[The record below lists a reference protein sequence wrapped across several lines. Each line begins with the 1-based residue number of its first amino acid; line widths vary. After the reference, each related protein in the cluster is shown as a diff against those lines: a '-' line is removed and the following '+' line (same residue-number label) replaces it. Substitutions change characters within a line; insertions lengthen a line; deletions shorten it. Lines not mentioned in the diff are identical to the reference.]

1 LIRERRITFALALT
15 GIDLLEL
22 INDKISK
29 LDRALRS
36 VEAPSDVDKN
46 QALVT
51 AAKLRANAI
60 QNGWSLFEEEYFD

>member
-1 LIRERRITFALALT
+1 MRIIRISLAVT

-36 VEAPSDVDKN
+36 VEAPSDASKN

-51 AAKLRANAI
+51 SEKLRATAI
-60 QNGWSLFEEEYFD
+60 QNGLSLFY